1 MAGIRGPGAFFF
13 QCQSG
18 VCLHPSDQPRYQNNL
33 KNPKRRLYTPI
44 DQHFTRNVAI
54 TRVFDIVCLFDDVVV
69 VVFVGEGS

>member
-13 QCQSG
+13 QCPSG
-18 VCLHPSDQPRYQNNL
+18 DCLRTSDPPRYLNTL

-44 DQHFTRNVAI
+44 AQHFTRNVAI

-69 VVFVGEGS
+69 VGFVGEGS